1 MAIIKSFSPFQ
12 NLSNFQTFLV
22 DDNPISDYFRITEF
36 KDTFTGGKN
45 GFLIEGSEFL
55 KETTEVK
62 IELLDVE
69 GNPIYFE
76 PGDGIP
82 EYYEG
87 VSKLVSCHVY
97 DDTPIGL
104 GKITILG
111 ELKNYVDDNGSI
123 IPVPSEWKGVYNVK
137 WERTFKV
144 NKNLSN
150 EDIVRF
156 YKRPL
161 VNIDE
166 LVKPIFTKSV
176 NQVTDSESTVTGVA
190 QLPNAGTDLSNYRG
204 GTFYK
209 LIKSSGTWD
218 IDVDENVINVDV
230 NGSTY
235 SPKIIEVLNDREVLV
250 DIPYTNSN
258 NIVSNFTSHPY
269 SVTYTD
275 FQNETIGESAL
286 TGSFAKIDITQLK
299 TFVGDVARVKVFRKS
314 RSSANDFQFVQESRL
329 ESTELLR
336 DITTT
341 ENTELS
347 YGRFDQTNLERYW
360 VTTSVDHP
368 TGVDSSILSQAV
380 KVDYNG
386 SGVQKLITSQSFS
399 ISKDVEY
406 TLNFRTLLS
415 GSISDDKYLKAYFSG
430 SYENGSPFT
439 QNFVDITPDG
449 SYVVRKNITENI
461 IAQQNIDAKLV
472 FEFKGDD
479 WYISNV
485 SLKNAQDTSFSP
497 DEFTLI
503 QDIPRK
509 LASETFDFRFEF
521 YDINNNYIPVNV
533 VATKTFNG
541 GNDFNTTSKLL
552 TFESDRN
559 AFRYISGSANPASQQ
574 IQFKTTIQNLTGSVA
589 YFSSAFDEDGV
600 YIEPTDWTSYP
611 GGLTNP
617 SNNGGLV
624 TIGSFEGT
632 WGGVDPK
639 PEVYSIIYTASIEE
653 LEEFETIYRLEDG
666 ENAPTLLVSSNANQF
681 IYEPTTLSPKPSGQS
696 ITIRAQRKNLATI
709 DTPITIFASSSLGYE
724 ELSGSAE
731 ITSLGHPDIS
741 GSIITENGVSTYV
754 LTATQFSASFAQNNF
769 EEVTYEFTGSDVF
782 GVEQTDEITISKV
795 INFDGVSIVLSNE
808 SVSFP
813 AYSTG
818 LITAS
823 LAPSSGSVQMFIGGT
838 QITHDDVLGDG
849 LRNRNTFDITTVV
862 GNGVVPTDPSPI
874 DEFYSIQDFP
884 SASDEGSLTLTIE
897 YLAGDNATSQSF
909 QKIVSYT
916 KAKAAAPS
924 VGLKA
929 TPGTQTITSS
939 SVGYEIPQEVE
950 IEVNEGGTDYVFSET
965 LSSIRSYRIASITHS
980 AGSVEDSNGIITLKT
995 GSGEFTG
1002 AQYLALIDYKDSET
1016 TVIQNKPVKF
1026 DLNVNQLAS
1035 SGSDAK
1041 TVKLTASQYRIEYDG
1056 DGNKTEVEVLLTAT
1070 SQNFKIPEYRFLR
1083 DGIPV
1088 TQPEEWSTT
1097 STYTIPDNEEPDIEE
1112 VNSWE
1117 VQVREL
1123 NENYS
1128 NNEVFD
1134 NIDIFALSEGS
1145 DAYTI
1150 FLTNEV
1156 HTFAAESTG
1165 KVTSTLED
1173 GSFEIRLFRGIVE
1186 YDFDGTPS
1194 PADNTYSAT
1203 VTSNNITFAESTTI
1217 EGRRKF
1223 TPTTGT
1229 WDSST
1234 GVDSGTEIVTITDNA
1249 NSKVF
1254 EKVYTFNKSKKAPPN
1269 VLVIVS
1275 PQSQTVD
1282 SGSAAD
1288 DITIS
1293 VKEGT
1298 TNYSYE
1304 AGILTENTF
1313 KISSVSTGFSN
1324 SASTISLDSN
1334 PTITTSGTATI
1345 SYVNSEGIADSE
1357 DVSFTIGVAKQGKD
1371 GSGAANIEFFP
1382 QTQQLIIDNDGNYTP
1397 TPPSEV
1403 NVSVIQGG
1411 SEFTY
1416 IEYNGNSIS
1425 STLSSDSTYTLTN
1438 PTLCSF
1444 TAVGNVQPNSPAV
1457 NAAYTVTFDVTYK
1470 DNEGKISDTITKS
1483 HYISIVADGST
1494 GPGIVFTGPW
1504 EDNRTYQYDLGNG
1517 RRDAVLY
1524 DGVYYATL
1532 ASNTSV
1538 IPTTPGQ
1545 TVWQDLG
1552 TEDFFVAAKIAIFEE
1567 SFIKNTLNIGANNEG
1582 ALSSANITLYGG
1594 DNYPYFSLGQSSNV
1608 STQGYS
1614 VGDGVFIGR
1623 DADGEYK
1630 MSLENGTDSY
1640 LKWTGTELLI
1650 KGGITATSIA
1660 FNTGVTINESNIDG
1674 LGDLATENLVTETFI
1689 DNNSISTPKLKTN
1702 AIQGGGFDYTAGQT
1716 YSDQGSIFD
1725 LANGNIITPNFSVID
1740 GNASFAGTLEAGT
1753 IMTNGTITGGII
1765 NGTEFTGATGTFSGN
1780 ITSDTGN
1787 IGGWTIE
1794 NNRIFTPIMALN
1806 SNRPALEIYSGNSL
1820 AVDVNSNTTLSSLT
1834 GGSNSTNIS
1843 PGIDTDTATAQ
1854 NFGWSSQYTVTG
1866 LTVEAT
1872 ATAASTLST
1881 SGLAGQILTFT
1892 YDSVDNTNIIQ
1903 NTLDLDNMLEPQQF
1917 TYYQIVGSA
1926 TNNLHVVLELV
1937 DSGGNVA
1944 ASISAFEF
1952 SSPELPLIGST
1963 QGETYVQRTSSH
1975 NPNLGPKSTSF
1986 EADGGTYTVRTRTYQ
2001 TASFQFFASSYA
2013 PSGYSSQINIKALTA
2028 GFSNIRVFKDVSK
2041 SELNAGGMQ
2050 VVRSTTEYVIMD
2062 RLSSGTMLQVGGNIT
2077 ATGNITAYYSS
2088 DRRLKENII
2097 PIVNPFDKINK
2108 IGGYEFDWKP
2118 SFREIHNSEGH
2129 DVGLIAQEIQKSMP
2143 ELVGEMNGGFL
2154 GVKYEKLTVYLLEAV
2169 KNLNDRLIELEEEN
2183 KKLKE
2188 SR

>member
-22 DDNPISDYFRITEF
+22 DGNPLSDYFRITEF

-87 VSKLVSCHVY
+87 TSKLVSVHVY

-111 ELKNYVDDNGSI
+111 ELKNYVDENGSV

-190 QLPNAGTDLSNYRG
+190 QLPNTGTNLSTYRG

-209 LIKSSGTWD
+209 LIKNSGSWD
-218 IDVDENVINVDV
+218 IDVDENTIDV
-230 NGSTY
+230 TVGGSLY

-250 DIPYTNSN
+250 DIPYTDNS
-258 NIVSNFTSHPY
+258 IVGNFVSQSY

-347 YGRFDQTNLERYW
+347 YGRFDQSNLEKYW
-360 VTTSVDHP
+360 VTTSIDH
-368 TGVDSSILSQAV
+368 TTDIDSSILSQAV
-380 KVDYNG
+380 KVDYDTNQG
-386 SGVQKLITSQSFS
+386 GVQKLITSQSFS

-439 QNFVDITPDG
+439 QSFVDVTPDG
-449 SYVVRKNITENI
+449 SYVVRKNITENVI
-461 IAQQNIDAKLV
+461 SQQDVDAKLV

-485 SLKNAQDTSFSP
+485 SLRNAQDTSFSP

-559 AFRYISGSANPASQQ
+559 AFRYISGSGNPASQQ
-574 IQFKTTIQNLTGSVA
+574 IQFKTTIQNLTGSVT
-589 YFSSAFDEDGV
+589 YFSSAFDEDGI
-600 YIEPTDWTSYP
+600 YIEPTDWVSYP

-639 PEVYSIIYTASIEE
+639 PEVFSVIYTASIEE

-681 IYEPTTLSPKPSGQS
+681 VYEPTVLSPKPSGQS
-696 ITIRAQRKNLATI
+696 ITIRAQRKNLASI
-709 DTPITIFASSSLGYE
+709 DTPITINSSSNSPL
-724 ELSGSAE
+724 
-731 ITSLGHPDIS
+731 
-741 GSIITENGVSTYV
+741 TYV
-754 LTATQFSASFAQNNF
+754 DTIGGIDTYTISALEFSASFAQNNF
-769 EEVTYEFTGSDVF
+769 DEITYEFTGSDVF
-782 GVEQTDEITISKV
+782 GVEQSDEITISKV

-818 LITAS
+818 LVTAS

-838 QITHDDVLGDG
+838 QILHDDAADG
-849 LRNRNTFDITTVV
+849 RSKNTFDITTVI
-862 GNGVVPTDPSPI
+862 GTGVVPTNPSPI
-874 DEFYSIQDFP
+874 NEFYSIQDFP

-897 YLAGDNATSQSF
+897 YLAGDSTTTQTF

-916 KAKAAAPS
+916 KSKAAAPS
-924 VGLKA
+924 VTLKA

-939 SVGYEIPQEVE
+939 SIGYEIPQEVE
-950 IEVNEGGTDYVFSET
+950 IEVIEGGIDYVFSET
-965 LSSIRSYRIASITHS
+965 LSSIRSYKIVDVTPS
-980 AGSVEDSNGIITLKT
+980 AGTVTYSNGIITLNT
-995 GSGEFTG
+995 GSDEFNG
-1002 AQYLALIDYKDSET
+1002 AQYTALIDYKDSET
-1016 TVIQNKPVKF
+1016 TVIQNKVVKF
-1026 DLNVNQLAS
+1026 DLNVNKLAS

-1041 TVKLTASQYRIEYDG
+1041 TVKLTASQYRVEYDG
-1056 DGNKTEVEVLLTAT
+1056 DENKVPVEIVLTAT
-1070 SQNFKIPEYRFLR
+1070 NQNFKIPEYQFLR
-1083 DGIPV
+1083 DDV
-1088 TQPEEWSTT
+1088 VAQTWSTT
-1097 STYTIPDNEEPDIEE
+1097 PTYTIPDDEEPDVEE
-1112 VNSWE
+1112 VNSWA

-1123 NENYS
+1123 NENY
-1128 NNEVFD
+1128 NDNEVFD
-1134 NIDIFALSEGS
+1134 NIDIFAVKEGS

-1156 HTFAAESTG
+1156 HTFAADSTG
-1165 KVTSTLED
+1165 EVTSTLAD
-1173 GSFEIRLFRGIVE
+1173 GSFEVRLFRGTVE
-1186 YDFDGTPS
+1186 YDFDESIT
-1194 PADNTYSAT
+1194 PADNTYSVS
-1203 VTSNNITFAESTTI
+1203 VTSNNIIFDESTTP

-1223 TPTTGT
+1223 VPLSGT
-1229 WDSST
+1229 WNTSA
-1234 GVDSGTEIVTITDNA
+1234 GVDFGTEVVTITDNA
-1249 NSKVF
+1249 NNKVF

-1288 DITIS
+1288 DIIIS

-1298 TNYSYE
+1298 SDYSYE
-1304 AGILTENTF
+1304 AGTLTENTF
-1313 KISSVSTGFSN
+1313 KILSVSSGFSN
-1324 SASTISLDSN
+1324 STSTITLNSN

-1345 SYVNSEGIADSE
+1345 SYVNSEGIGDSE

-1382 QTQQLIIDNDGNYTP
+1382 QTQQLIIDVDGNYTP
-1397 TPPSEV
+1397 NPPSEV
-1403 NVSVIQGG
+1403 TVSVIQGG

-1416 IEYNGNSIS
+1416 IEYDGISIS

-1438 PTLCSF
+1438 ATLCSY
-1444 TAVGNVQPNSPAV
+1444 TIAGNVQPNSPSA
-1457 NAAYTVTFDVTYK
+1457 NLPYTISFDVTYK
-1470 DNEGKISDTITKS
+1470 DQDGNISDTITKS

-1504 EDNRTYQYDLGNG
+1504 ENDRTYQYDLSNG

-1532 ASNTSV
+1532 ASNTDV
-1538 IPTTPGQ
+1538 APDTPGQ

-1552 TEDFFVAAKIAIFEE
+1552 TDDFFVAAKIAIFQD
-1567 SFIKNTLNIGANNEG
+1567 SFIQNTLNIGANNEG
-1582 ALSSANITLYGG
+1582 SLSSANITLNGK
-1594 DNYPYFSLGQSSNV
+1594 DEYPYFSLGQSA
-1608 STQGYS
+1608 STGSQQYS
-1614 VGDGVFIGR
+1614 AGNGIFIGR
-1623 DADGEYK
+1623 DENDGGYK

-1702 AIQGGGFDYTAGQT
+1702 AIQGGSYSYTAGET

-1740 GNASFAGTLEAGT
+1740 GNANFAGTLAAGT
-1753 IMTNGTITGGII
+1753 IMTDGTISGGII
-1765 NGTEFTGATGTFSGN
+1765 NGTTFTGATGTFSGN

-1834 GGSNSTNIS
+1834 GGSNSTNIN
-1843 PGIDTDTATAQ
+1843 PGVGSDVAGAQ
-1854 NFGWSSQYTVTG
+1854 NFGWSNQYTVTG
-1866 LTVEAT
+1866 LTLEAF
-1872 ATAASTLST
+1872 ANAASTLST
-1881 SGLAGQILTFT
+1881 SGLAGQTLTFT

-1903 NTLDLDNMLEPQQF
+1903 NQLDLTNMQSPPSQ
-1917 TYYQIVGSA
+1917 YYQTVGSA
-1926 TNNLHVVLELV
+1926 TNNIHVVLELV

-1952 SSPELPLIGST
+1952 SSPELPLLGST
-1963 QGETYVQRTSSH
+1963 QGQTDVQRTSSH
-1975 NPNLGPKSTSF
+1975 NPDLGPKSTSF
-1986 EADGGTYTVRTRTYQ
+1986 VANGGTYTVRTRTYQ
-2001 TASFQFFASSYA
+2001 TTSFQFFASSYA
-2013 PSGYSSQINIKALTA
+2013 PNGYLTEISITALTA

-2088 DRRLKENII
+2088 DSRLKENII
-2097 PIVNPFDKINK
+2097 PIANPFDKIDK

-2118 SFREIHNSEGH
+2118 EFKEIHNSNGH

-2169 KNLNDRLIELEEEN
+2169 KNLNNRLIELEDEN
-2183 KKLKE
+2183 NKLKE
-2188 SR
+2188 GS